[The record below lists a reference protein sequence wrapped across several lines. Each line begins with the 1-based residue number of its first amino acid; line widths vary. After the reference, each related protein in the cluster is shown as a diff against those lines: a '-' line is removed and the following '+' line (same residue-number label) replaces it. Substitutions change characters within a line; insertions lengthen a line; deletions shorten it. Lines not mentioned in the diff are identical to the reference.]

1 MYDPKFSKQ
10 LDESQI
16 VAQEGYSRTKMEA
29 FSKKKNWK
37 KINALEVL
45 RKIKKVPWKKKDS
58 SFRKINQEAI
68 LVFHKLFNEMN
79 EMIQGIIHKI

>member
-45 RKIKKVPWKKKDS
+45 RKIKKVPWKK
-58 SFRKINQEAI
+58 RI
-68 LVFHKLFNEMN
+68 LLFVKLIKKQF
-79 EMIQGIIHKI
+79 